1 MLSSEHIQLKICKTF
16 CQTPR
21 NGFDF
26 DDEIWFE
33 NRSQPLL
40 ITDTVKRSGKD
51 HEENFNKSCGC
62 LNFTQAGVYIRLG
75 YSSYVNGHI

>member
-1 MLSSEHIQLKICKTF
+1 MMLSSEYIQLKIWKTF

-33 NRSQPLL
+33 NGSQPRL
-40 ITDTVKRSGKD
+40 ITDTVKHSGK
-51 HEENFNKSCGC
+51 EFQKPCSC
-62 LNFTQAGVYIRLG
+62 LNFTQAGVYNR
-75 YSSYVNGHI
+75 HM